1 MTVYYDNTFMH
12 EDGRECRQRDAHTW
26 HILGQGWGP
35 ESRCNRAHDSTREP
49 DPVNKPNHYRW
60 LPVEAIEITEL
71 FNFNLGN
78 ALKYIIRADHKGKP
92 IEDLEKA
99 RWYLDRE
106 LQRRAKQ

>member
-1 MTVYYDNTFMH
+1 MTAVGICRGCNEEIEEWASYA
-12 EDGRECRQRDAHTW
+12 GRPTGEIYHYPDCTD
-26 HILGQGWGP
+26 LGKW
-35 ESRCNRAHDSTREP
+35 AIEP
-49 DPVNKPNHYRW
+49 DPVNSPGHYRW

-92 IEDLEKA
+92 IEDLKKA

-106 LQRRAKQ
+106 IQRRSVESD